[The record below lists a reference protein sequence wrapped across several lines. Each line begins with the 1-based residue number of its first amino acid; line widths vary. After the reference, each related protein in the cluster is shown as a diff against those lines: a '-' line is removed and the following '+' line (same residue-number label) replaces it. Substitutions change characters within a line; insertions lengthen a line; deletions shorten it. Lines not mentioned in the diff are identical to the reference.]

1 MDGRFSCLSESSN
14 EPPHLTRDAILPWID
29 CQVQSKNGT
38 ATGSKHFVKLLRGAL
53 SIKASRAAP
62 ADSETR
68 IESCRY

>member
-1 MDGRFSCLSESSN
+1 MDGRFLCLSESSN
-14 EPPHLTRDAILPWID
+14 APPHLTRDAILPWID

-62 ADSETR
+62 AVALARVLD
-68 IESCRY
+68 